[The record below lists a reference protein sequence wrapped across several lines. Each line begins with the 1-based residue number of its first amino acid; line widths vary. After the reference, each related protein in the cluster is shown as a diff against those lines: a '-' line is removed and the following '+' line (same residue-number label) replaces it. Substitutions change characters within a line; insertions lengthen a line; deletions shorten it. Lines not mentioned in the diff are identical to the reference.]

1 MSRGPYYSVLPR
13 YTLSFS
19 DAGGFF
25 TVEAHLDYMG
35 EGKAKV
41 LGLDVENTNL
51 EILFA
56 NPKAGSPRI
65 RHDMTA
71 SITPSFDGLEGTVM
85 IKGRPRSDY
94 IPQTNA
100 EGLTIYGE
108 FSEAA
113 TSATSSW
120 LPWVR
125 TRRIR
130 IGLQLDTKAPI
141 YSTDQETVMLEQLT
155 ERGDLTGDFT
165 GTGAN
170 VLAVAQT
177 LKTGDI
183 LTREGESFVVINV
196 LPQGQYERAELS
208 LRSY

>member
-1 MSRGPYYSVLPR
+1 MARGPFFGVKRVYSLD
-13 YTLSFS
+13 FG
-19 DAGGFF
+19 AF
-25 TVEAHLDYMG
+25 TVGAHLKLLS
-35 EGKAKV
+35 EQESATQ
-41 LGLDVENTNL
+41 GLDAELQNL
-51 EILFA
+51 EALCTD
-56 NPKAGSPRI
+56 PKEGDPRI
-65 RHDMTA
+65 RHEMTA
-71 SITPSFDGLEGTVM
+71 SITPDFMGLQGTFTV
-85 IKGRPRSDY
+85 KARPESRL
-94 IPQTNA
+94 IPVVSA
-100 EGLTIYGE
+100 IGLKLYGE

-125 TRRIR
+125 TRRVR
-130 IGLQLDTKAPI
+130 TGLQPDTKAPI
-141 YSTDQETVMLEQLT
+141 FSTEQETVMLEQLT

-170 VLAVAQT
+170 VLAVAET